1 MPSPYSA
8 KFKYDREKTIYGFVV
23 NRKNGKHYCFNRDYL
38 CLPVQLPPSTLK
50 HLKEIAMGSV
60 RPGKAG
66 HGLYAIEDIGPD
78 EDCEVIFIFNDA
90 SAPSWKKASYEY
102 DRSKYE

>member
-1 MPSPYSA
+1 
-8 KFKYDREKTIYGFVV
+8 
-23 NRKNGKHYCFNRDYL
+23 
-38 CLPVQLPPSTLK
+38 
-50 HLKEIAMGSV
+50 MGSV